1 MLFLYMEKALER
13 AEYKKL
19 DDGSW
24 FAEIPGFSG
33 VWANAPTV
41 EACRKELLEVLEGW
55 LLIMKSLGSDL
66 HSSGFSGGSYLVSS
80 ATRRENCQSFLTLT
94 PDQVRGR
101 PC

>member
-66 HSSGFSGGSYLVSS
+66 RKRRQSWRCVVGESPIQGRVSD
-80 ATRRENCQSFLTLT
+80 
-94 PDQVRGR
+94 P
-101 PC
+101 P

>member
-33 VWANAPTV
+33 VCEKSGVRPSKAPS
-41 EACRKELLEVLEGW
+41 KLEVCSW
-55 LLIMKSLGSDL
+55 
-66 HSSGFSGGSYLVSS
+66 
-80 ATRRENCQSFLTLT
+80 
-94 PDQVRGR
+94 
-101 PC
+101 